1 MKTIRSKVDKRAWRQ
16 IKAIQSCTNMV
27 DVNNHIS
34 TAILDT
40 FKLRNLGL
48 SKIYAMRNGTL
59 AEWQR
64 GKENNYKLMLSQAR
78 NVRAYLL
85 TFVSLQLL
93 IPSFVVKTI
102 NSIISLLTWIFFLSL
117 CRIFHFP

>member
-78 NVRAYLL
+78 MSGHIFSRLCLYN
-85 TFVSLQLL
+85 FVSAKFIKTKSVAFGLL
-93 IPSFVVKTI
+93 
-102 NSIISLLTWIFFLSL
+102 
-117 CRIFHFP
+117 

>member
-1 MKTIRSKVDKRAWRQ
+1 MKTITSKVNKRAWRQ

-59 AEWQR
+59 AEWQK
-64 GKENNYKLMLSQAR
+64 GKENNYNLMLSQAR
-78 NVRAYLL
+78 NIRAYLL
-85 TFVSLQLL
+85 TFVPLQLR
-93 IPSFVVKTI
+93 KCKMYK
-102 NSIISLLTWIFFLSL
+102 N
-117 CRIFHFP
+117 

>member
-64 GKENNYKLMLSQAR
+64 GKENNYKLLLSQAR
-78 NVRAYLL
+78 NLRAYLL
-85 TFVSLQLL
+85 PFGSVQLRKCK
-93 IPSFVVKTI
+93 IYK
-102 NSIISLLTWIFFLSL
+102 N
-117 CRIFHFP
+117 